1 MSSPARSLSTAA
13 DWSQARRRRR
23 RRDGLSLSL
32 RSLRTGLVGL
42 GCSLLARS
50 FARSLDALSAPFL
63 SHSVTLSHCLADWI
77 PSATVPSSPR
87 SPSALPHPTS
97 LSIEWMRSDDE
108 ARGDGA
114 PSL

>member
-13 DWSQARRRRR
+13 DWPQTRRRRR

-50 FARSLDALSAPFL
+50 LDALSAPFL
-63 SHSVTLSHCLADWI
+63 SHSVTLSHCLTDSI

-87 SPSALPHPTS
+87 SPSALPLPTS